1 MVSPTE
7 IANMAFAPRADALNQ
22 TTQFYTQLAAQQQ
35 AQRASRELQD
45 AKLTQDFNKDLL
57 DRIAASGTPADE
69 IIINESN
76 EAMNRIAQFGKDNP
90 RASRQQKEEYARQ
103 VTLPIIAKSQMAKSA
118 FDELKAREAL
128 AAKEMPYVDLSQY
141 RKDFAKNFMYDEQG
155 QPRQNFNMAALGDPN
170 LDLTNIDVQERYAN
184 EAALN
189 PLMAKMYKEQL
200 QPSTQT
206 TQVRDAMGN
215 IVDVK
220 YKGIPNIQKLN
231 ADANALEFNT
241 NFVNVGDK
249 VYETFPEEIANPFEN
264 DPKFKIAQKRLV
276 KILKS
281 DNEALKEAPESVVNS
296 IATTE
301 LTKRFASGETADIT
315 RSYDTQKMI
324 NEEKQR
330 AKQNA
335 RADEQLAIAKRRDL
349 RDAARH
355 ENIMKENPFTPMGDL
370 SLIVSGTLE
379 EKGRPLIENSR
390 KILAKKYGIP
400 TDNEAYTAVLP
411 YLSKETKQE
420 ANDLITKGNIAQV
433 GSLVK
438 MVDLS
443 AANKGKFDDYTKR
456 AAYRLISVTD
466 NNTNKVHLIKLYPSQ
481 PEIDAAGNPK
491 TDKKTGEVIMR
502 NLPPEYVKDIEGQ
515 MLYLQNQ
522 MLGTPQKV
530 KEEIVTPYTISP
542 EEEN

>member
-69 IIINESN
+69 LIINQSN
-76 EAMNRIAQFGKDNP
+76 EAINRIAQFNKENP
-90 RASRQQKEEYARQ
+90 RASRQQKEENARQ
-103 VTLPIIAKSQMAKSA
+103 IILPVIANKEIAKSAYE
-118 FDELKAREAL
+118 ELKAREAL
-128 AAKEMPYVDLSQY
+128 TGKAAPYLNLSQY
-141 RKDFAKNFMYDEQG
+141 RKDFTKDLIYDEQG
-155 QPRQNFNMAALGDPN
+155 QPRQRLNMAALSNPS
-170 LDLTNIDVQERYAN
+170 LDLTNIDVQEKYADD
-184 EAALN
+184 AALS
-189 PLMAKMYKEQL
+189 PLMYKMYKEQL
-200 QPSTQT
+200 QPSEQNKQATDNLG
-206 TQVRDAMGN
+206 R
-215 IVDVK
+215 VDLT
-220 YKGIPNIQKLN
+220 YKAIPEFQRLN
-231 ADANALEFNT
+231 ADATAVEFNT
-241 NFVNVGDK
+241 MPIKVGDK
-249 VYETFPEEIANPFEN
+249 VYETFPEGIGNPFEN

-276 KILKS
+276 KT
-281 DNEALKEAPESVVNS
+281 LKEENPSFGDAPESLVNS
-296 IATTE
+296 VAMTQ
-301 LTKRFASGETADIT
+301 LTKRYASGESTKVD
-315 RSYDTQKMI
+315 RSYEAQKMI
-324 NEEKQR
+324 NDEKNR
-330 AKQNA
+330 ARQNA
-335 RADEQLAIAKRRDL
+335 RADERLAIARRADL
-349 RDAARH
+349 RSAESH
-355 ENIMKENPFTPMGDL
+355 EKIMKENPFTPMGDL

-400 TDNEAYTAVLP
+400 TDNEAYAAVLP